1 MKAIIAFLSFSFLII
16 VIASSFSSE
25 AYARRGAMGGYDNSY
40 SSTDRCQGGA
50 CKLRTPTTPKK
61 PKVQ

>member
-25 AYARRGAMGGYDNSY
+25 AYARRGALGGYDKHY
-40 SSTDRCQGGA
+40 SCLFALKCER
-50 CKLRTPTTPKK
+50 
-61 PKVQ
+61 

>member
-25 AYARRGAMGGYDNSY
+25 AYARRGALGGYDKCLSEEFLNHMNH
-40 SSTDRCQGGA
+40 
-50 CKLRTPTTPKK
+50 L
-61 PKVQ
+61 